1 MASGRLL
8 RPFITIIA
16 LVFITV
22 HLVWPQL
29 VIDAV
34 TLGLIVLALIP
45 WIAPIIKSIDL
56 PGVGTIEFR
65 ELIDLSAR

>member
-8 RPFITIIA
+8 RPFITMIA

-45 WIAPIIKSIDL
+45 WIAPIMVA
-56 PGVGTIEFR
+56 PQ
-65 ELIDLSAR
+65 